1 MYKVNRRVIRCKI
14 LFCALVFSI
23 SVMGNANA
31 NQILTESNKNR
42 LVKVRIGESFSV
54 QLHSTYWSF
63 DSIKGKSIK
72 AIGTTKVAPI
82 MPGPN
87 APAGCQV
94 AGMGCGTVSL
104 KFKAIN
110 KGISTVNASR
120 TSCGEALRCTP
131 AQSNYHVTIKVN

>member
-1 MYKVNRRVIRCKI
+1 MNFKRTGALIASV
-14 LFCALVFSI
+14 LFVFSQLAN
-23 SVMGNANA
+23 NAHAA
-31 NQILTESNKNR
+31 NQIISESSNHKT
-42 LVKVRIGESFSV
+42 VKVTLGSTFTV
-54 QLHSTYWSF
+54 QLHSTYWNF
-63 DSIKGKSIK
+63 DSLKGKSIK

-131 AQSNYHVTIKVN
+131 AQSNYYVTIKVN

>member
-1 MYKVNRRVIRCKI
+1 MYWDGGS
-14 LFCALVFSI
+14 LPPP
-23 SVMGNANA
+23 GNASKPQSAPVAIPEIDPRNPP
-31 NQILTESNKNR
+31 IPLP
-42 LVKVRIGESFSV
+42 VRFAPVEKP
-54 QLHSTYWSF
+54 WE
-63 DSIKGKSIK
+63 K
-72 AIGTTKVAPI
+72 A
-82 MPGPN
+82 GPN

-131 AQSNYHVTIKVN
+131 AQSSYYVTIKVN

>member
-1 MYKVNRRVIRCKI
+1 
-14 LFCALVFSI
+14 
-23 SVMGNANA
+23 MGNANA

-42 LVKVRIGESFSV
+42 LVKVRIGESFSI
-54 QLHSTYWSF
+54 QLHSTYWNF

-72 AIGTTKVAPI
+72 AIGTTNVEPI

-87 APAGCQV
+87 APTGCQV

-131 AQSNYHVTIKVN
+131 AQSSYVVTIKVN